1 MKRILFIAILIATML
16 PSLAEETLD
25 SVKTAT
31 TADTVVS
38 AKSPQKKSKPAK
50 ISVSINKKGIKAQ
63 VDNVNPDTVKE
74 IVEEAVASIDTTVES
89 TEIFDDED
97 EFEEKEEGCDHHG
110 PFWNMFDFS
119 EDTLTEILAII
130 CIFIILPGITMV
142 LLPILILWLI
152 LKYKRNKQH
161 EKNEL
166 IKILAENGQDVSSFF
181 NKETTQ
187 KVVYRTTNSKQE
199 KTSTKIIIDN
209 VQYDKGITNTIIGGI
224 ITLVCVAYT
233 WPSIFVIGGL
243 ILLGYGISQIL
254 KSKRTKDSIS
264 DAEVNSNHTPDNNEP
279 EKTQDS
285 TVNDSTN

>member
-97 EFEEKEEGCDHHG
+97 EFEEKEEGCDRHG
-110 PFWNMFDFS
+110 PFWNVFDFS

-224 ITLVCVAYT
+224 ITLVCVAYN

-285 TVNDSTN
+285 TVNNSTN